1 MCPSDQLLN
10 AVQFAV
16 LSQCQHV
23 IALDLELGNFL
34 APPLYLS
41 LLGLHTSLPG
51 KSGSVQ
57 EDVRAGRLRRL
68 FEDYEINPQE
78 QSVCV
83 YAAYL
88 PNRRHSRKVQAF
100 LDSLQLHL
108 VGAAEG

>member
-10 AVQFAV
+10 AVQPAV
-16 LSQCQHV
+16 HPQCRHV
-23 IALDLELGNFL
+23 IALYLELGNFL
-34 APPLYLS
+34 ASPRS
-41 LLGLHTSLPG
+41 ISACSVFITSLPG

-88 PNRRHSRKVQAF
+88 PNRRYSRKVQAF
-100 LDSLQLHL
+100 LDSL